1 MIKLGVTSCFMYPDL
16 GRTVFGA
23 KSLCYIEKD
32 MANYLSRPGV
42 MPILIPDLEESG
54 LGEFLEELDGIV
66 LEGGSDI
73 APQTFGEEPIE
84 NGRWPGDPYRDEYE
98 LKILDYA
105 IRNNKPVFGICRGL
119 QLLNVYFGGTLYQD
133 IATQVPDAMIHRDA
147 IIYDQLN
154 HDISFTHGKLLE
166 RLHSDEPVMKVN
178 TIHHQAIKDLGKNLT
193 VQATSDNGRFIEAFT
208 WDKARPG
215 KVIGVQWH
223 PEFFYNSKE
232 KLIDEEKVY
241 SHFLSYL

>member
-16 GRTVFGA
+16 DRTVFGA

-42 MPILIPDLEESG
+42 MPILIPDLGEEA

-84 NGRWPGDPYRDEYE
+84 NGRWPGDPYRDAYE
-98 LKILDYA
+98 LKILDYS
-105 IRNNKPVFGICRGL
+105 IKNDKPVFGICRGL
-119 QLLNVYFGGTLYQD
+119 QLMNVYFGGTLYQD

-154 HDISFTHGKLLE
+154 HDISFTKGKLLE
-166 RLHSDEPVMKVN
+166 RLHSDEPVLKVN
-178 TIHHQAIKDLGKNLT
+178 TVHHQAIKDLGHDLT
-193 VQATSDNGRFIEAFT
+193 VLATSDEGRFVEAFT
-208 WDKARPG
+208 WDKSEPG

-223 PEFFYNSKE
+223 PEFFYNSKV

-241 SHFLSYL
+241 CHFLSCF

>member
-16 GRTVFGA
+16 DRTVFGA

-42 MPILIPDLEESG
+42 MPILIPDLKEKD
-54 LGEFLEELDGIV
+54 LGEFLNELDGIV

-73 APQTFGEEPIE
+73 APQTFGEKPIE
-84 NGRWPGDPYRDEYE
+84 NGRWPGDPYRDKYE
-98 LKILDYA
+98 LRILDYA
-105 IRNNKPVFGICRGL
+105 IKNDKPVFGICRGL
-119 QLLNVYFGGTLYQD
+119 QLMNVYFGGTLYQD
-133 IATQVPDAMIHRDA
+133 IATQVPDAMVHRDA

-154 HDISFTHGKLLE
+154 HDISFTPGELLSKMY
-166 RLHSDEPVMKVN
+166 SDEQVLKVN
-178 TIHHQAIKDLGKNLT
+178 TIHHQAIKDLGKSLT
-193 VQATSDNGRFIEAFT
+193 VQATSDNGRFVEAFI
-208 WDKARPG
+208 WDGCQPG

-241 SHFLSYL
+241 SHFLSCF